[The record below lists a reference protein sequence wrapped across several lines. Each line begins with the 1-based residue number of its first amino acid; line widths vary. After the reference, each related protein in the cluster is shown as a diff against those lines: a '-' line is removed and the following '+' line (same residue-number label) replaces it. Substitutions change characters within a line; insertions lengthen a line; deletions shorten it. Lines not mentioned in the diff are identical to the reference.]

1 LKSVRTVSS
10 RRQRFPRHGRSKE
23 YYRDR
28 AWFP

>member
-10 RRQRFPRHGRSKE
+10 RRQRSRATGDQKE